1 MLEKYSIALY
11 FSSQHAGY
19 NTTYKYVCKSQ
30 PRSEVLHCNDHH
42 NLEAIGSSRTK
53 KCMDKRVSDCKTR
66 RASAPGSSFGSSSSE
81 MPSKIKRLCNTDV
94 AEFIVEKTILEM
106 SHTF

>member
-1 MLEKYSIALY
+1 MPD
-11 FSSQHAGY
+11 
-19 NTTYKYVCKSQ
+19 TTLHTNMYVKVSHDLRYYVVMAT
-30 PRSEVLHCNDHH
+30 P

>member
-1 MLEKYSIALY
+1 M
-11 FSSQHAGY
+11 
-19 NTTYKYVCKSQ
+19 
-30 PRSEVLHCNDHH
+30 
-42 NLEAIGSSRTK
+42 
-53 KCMDKRVSDCKTR
+53 SDCKTR